1 MTLKLHCLILLC
13 VTLAPLAAETVTF
26 QPGCLAKVYALG
38 SLPAGKPPTWNTVT
52 DDPKIWPIKA
62 LPDAPS
68 EILRLKALPEVDV
81 TPLEDVIFKNI
92 SPSMLVTAPS
102 LTGINYYA
110 VEFEG
115 YFLATREGVY
125 GFAATSDD
133 PVKIIVEGQLIGE
146 STYSADPTDGPR
158 EFGDEGTYGGTWWR
172 ESSMRQDPPVQAF
185 RQGSAGAA
193 QGAVSCAPNRWYA
206 VQMVAF
212 QRALPA
218 SKSLNFRVTTRGYYT
233 TDINRGAIFHATMT
247 TPDNKSGPI
256 PLHLPVVK

>member
-13 VTLAPLAAETVTF
+13 VTLSPLAAETVTF

-38 SLPAGKPPTWNTVT
+38 SLPVGKQLAWNEVN
-52 DDPKIWPIKA
+52 DDEKAWPVKV

-68 EILRLKALPEVDV
+68 EILRLKSLPEVDV
-81 TPLEDVIFKNI
+81 TPLEDIILKRLQ
-92 SPSMLVTAPS
+92 PSVLVNATC

-115 YFLATREGVY
+115 YFLAGQEGVY
-125 GFAATSDD
+125 GFGVTSDD

-146 STYSADPTDGPR
+146 SSYSANPVAGPV
-158 EFGDEGTYGGTWWR
+158 EYGDSGPFWLEADIKPDAPSPDLR
-172 ESSMRQDPPVQAF
+172 R
-185 RQGSAGAA
+185 GSAGAA
-193 QGAVSCAPNRWYA
+193 LGAVSCAPNRWYN
-206 VQMVAF
+206 VQIIAL
-212 QRALPA
+212 QRRIQA
-218 SKSLNFRVTTRGYYT
+218 SRTRVSDRRGWGYYT